1 MTPGRSRIPA
11 APLLLALL
19 ASVLPACAGST
30 PPSSVP
36 AAAFRF
42 EDVSAAVGLG
52 DVRTGAFADSVTP
65 DPVATMGTGLCWLD
79 ADRDGWLDLFVVNT
93 WSEAELGRW
102 RAVGGVPRAMLLRND
117 RGTFVDVSRGSG
129 ADLAVRGTG
138 CAAADLD
145 RDGDTDLV
153 VTSAGPTS
161 LLWNDGDGTFTEGGA
176 VAGLAPYG
184 WYAGVAIGDVD
195 GDGWQDV
202 VLAGYAD
209 LDAPIEGAPG
219 GFPRTFAGVRDLLF
233 LSEGSDAGRV
243 TFREVGVAA
252 GLEAFGF
259 RHGLGATLA
268 DVDRDGDLDLVVA
281 NDLDPDELYEN
292 VAWPG
297 GAVADPAGLGFR
309 FDEVAAPAGVADP
322 NAGMGVALGDL
333 DDDGRDDLLI
343 TNARS
348 QGHLVALR
356 DDGPTLLFARPPD
369 ADLPA
374 AFLEATGF
382 GIGVADF
389 DRDGRPDVLLVN
401 GDVPVASLTDD
412 AEPLL
417 FATVAAGGT
426 GGADGFALRDASA
439 EVGLSTI
446 GPLVARGSAVADFD
460 NDGRPDVAIAT
471 VGGRVVLLRGTG
483 GAPGWLTVAPAPAT
497 PGTIVRV
504 TLPDGRTWTCEL
516 RAGSSY
522 LSSEDPRCLVGLG
535 AIDASTRIRVEVT
548 WPDGRHRVLD
558 GVPPGRIL
566 GVVAW

>member
-1 MTPGRSRIPA
+1 MRQRRPRLAVAPG
-11 APLLLALL
+11 LLLALL
-19 ASVLPACAGST
+19 AAACSGPT
-30 PPSSVP
+30 PP
-36 AAAFRF
+36 AAEVAAPFRF
-42 EDVSAAVGLG
+42 VDVTEAVGLG
-52 DVRTGAFADSVTP
+52 GVRTGAFRDSVTP

-102 RAVGGVPRAMLLRND
+102 REAGGVPRAMLLRNV
-117 RGTFVDVSRGSG
+117 RGTFVDVSADSG

-202 VLAGYAD
+202 FLAGYAD
-209 LDAPIEGAPG
+209 LNAPIEGAPG
-219 GFPRTFAGVRDLLF
+219 GFPRTFGGVRDLLF
-233 LSEGSDAGRV
+233 LNSGLVGGRV
-243 TFREVGVAA
+243 AFREVGVEA
-252 GLEAFGF
+252 GLEAVGF
-259 RHGLGATLA
+259 KHGLGASLG

-292 VAWPG
+292 VRWPG
-297 GAVADPAGLGFR
+297 GIAADPAGLGFR

-333 DDDGRDDLLI
+333 DRDGRDDLLI

-348 QGHLVALR
+348 QGHLLALR
-356 DDGPTLLFARPPD
+356 ADGPTLRYARTTD
-369 ADLPA
+369 EDVPA
-374 AFLEATGF
+374 SFMDATGF
-382 GIGVADF
+382 GVALADF
-389 DRDGRPDVLLVN
+389 DRDGILDLLLAN
-401 GDVPVASLTDD
+401 GDVPVASLADD

-417 FATVAAGGT
+417 FGAASSST
-426 GGADGFALRDASA
+426 DALVIRDASD
-439 EVGLSTI
+439 EVGLGAV

-460 NDGRPDVAIAT
+460 NDGRLDVAIAT

-483 GAPGWLTVAPAPAT
+483 GAAGWIAVAPSPAT
-497 PGTIVRV
+497 PGTIVTV
-504 TLPDGRTWTCEL
+504 TAADGRRWSCEL

-535 AIDASTRIRVEVT
+535 TAVATVRVEVV
-548 WPDGRHRVLD
+548 WPDGRRRLLEDAEAQRIVRVW
-558 GVPPGRIL
+558 P
-566 GVVAW
+566 